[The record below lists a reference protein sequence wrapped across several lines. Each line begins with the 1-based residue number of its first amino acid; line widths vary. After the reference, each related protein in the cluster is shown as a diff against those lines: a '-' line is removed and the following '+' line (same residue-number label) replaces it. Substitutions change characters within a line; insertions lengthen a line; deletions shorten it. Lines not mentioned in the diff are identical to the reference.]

1 MVLEESE
8 HNNREQDLDHQHE
21 FPTRII
27 SPVTKITH

>member
-8 HNNREQDLDHQHE
+8 HSNHEQDLDHQHE

-27 SPVTKITH
+27 SLITKITH